1 MSTHNIVVFASFDTQ
16 KFRDPESEYIKQDN
30 NELPFLNVSP
40 STLVY
45 TVSTTVPI
53 DIETDKLSYST
64 TGITGL
70 VNPLTSFAIPKVNF
84 ANQNIYFVTKVVSV
98 SGSMRKRAPRLE
110 TAFNFLRTN
119 NPEIEELI
127 FLQNTEDD
135 NIVVEADDLVLELY
149 DQEGELVLPASVNFV
164 SNFGELTGK
173 DSDAGGFFKG
183 YFNTSVTGENMRIKL
198 VYDITGVGRLS
209 GYSTPFDI
217 FPSTGIFDIRK
228 VNEDHNEEESLKKL
242 TFQPALQFQPVLM
255 EELLGQIVGNK
266 DSLPETLGIKLYE
279 RIANFTKNIADP
291 DVANLKSLNSL
302 INEINI
308 TVDKYQ
314 QQFPPSLS
322 RLLDIISVSLSK
334 QLGGVNQFQGNFNDK
349 GFTSKGTYGKNKGS
363 KLDFKNTILNTGE
376 QSRDILAYEK
386 FSEKYTVINSNILSA
401 TNVPYVSANAYPLSG
416 YNKSWGWG
424 LVIPDNIVGIDIEK
438 YYTFYNFDKTIEGS
452 YQEKFIDFDNTNNTY
467 LTSITSYNDYIKKWG
482 IAEKVISHN
491 LYTNLDL
498 ISG

>member
-1 MSTHNIVVFASFDTQ
+1 
-16 KFRDPESEYIKQDN
+16 
-30 NELPFLNVSP
+30 
-40 STLVY
+40 
-45 TVSTTVPI
+45 
-53 DIETDKLSYST
+53 
-64 TGITGL
+64 
-70 VNPLTSFAIPKVNF
+70 
-84 ANQNIYFVTKVVSV
+84 
-98 SGSMRKRAPRLE
+98 
-110 TAFNFLRTN
+110 
-119 NPEIEELI
+119 
-127 FLQNTEDD
+127 
-135 NIVVEADDLVLELY
+135 
-149 DQEGELVLPASVNFV
+149 
-164 SNFGELTGK
+164 
-173 DSDAGGFFKG
+173 
-183 YFNTSVTGENMRIKL
+183 
-198 VYDITGVGRLS
+198 
-209 GYSTPFDI
+209 
-217 FPSTGIFDIRK
+217 
-228 VNEDHNEEESLKKL
+228 
-242 TFQPALQFQPVLM
+242 
-255 EELLGQIVGNK
+255 
-266 DSLPETLGIKLYE
+266 LGIKLYE

>member
-164 SNFGELTGK
+164 SNFG
-173 DSDAGGFFKG
+173 
-183 YFNTSVTGENMRIKL
+183 
-198 VYDITGVGRLS
+198 
-209 GYSTPFDI
+209 
-217 FPSTGIFDIRK
+217 
-228 VNEDHNEEESLKKL
+228 
-242 TFQPALQFQPVLM
+242 
-255 EELLGQIVGNK
+255 
-266 DSLPETLGIKLYE
+266 
-279 RIANFTKNIADP
+279 
-291 DVANLKSLNSL
+291 
-302 INEINI
+302 
-308 TVDKYQ
+308 
-314 QQFPPSLS
+314 
-322 RLLDIISVSLSK
+322 
-334 QLGGVNQFQGNFNDK
+334 
-349 GFTSKGTYGKNKGS
+349 
-363 KLDFKNTILNTGE
+363 
-376 QSRDILAYEK
+376 
-386 FSEKYTVINSNILSA
+386 
-401 TNVPYVSANAYPLSG
+401 
-416 YNKSWGWG
+416 
-424 LVIPDNIVGIDIEK
+424 
-438 YYTFYNFDKTIEGS
+438 
-452 YQEKFIDFDNTNNTY
+452 
-467 LTSITSYNDYIKKWG
+467 
-482 IAEKVISHN
+482 
-491 LYTNLDL
+491 
-498 ISG
+498 